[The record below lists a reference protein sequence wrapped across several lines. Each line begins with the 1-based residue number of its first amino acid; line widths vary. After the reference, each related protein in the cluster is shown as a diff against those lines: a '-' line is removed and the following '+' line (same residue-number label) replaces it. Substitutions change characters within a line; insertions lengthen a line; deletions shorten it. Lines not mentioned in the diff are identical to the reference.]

1 MKLALHKKGVFCN
14 HPHTTGD
21 NKMASIDK
29 STRIPNMLKLVLTAC
44 PEGGYTVTSPTVP
57 ELITEGDSIDEACSN
72 ARDALSAIVELE
84 PEVDTEQIQ
93 AQIQKV
99 KLSIEMD
106 MPHLK

>member
-1 MKLALHKKGVFCN
+1 MKLALHKIGVFYS

-29 STRIPNMLKLVLTAC
+29 STTIPSMLKLVLTAC